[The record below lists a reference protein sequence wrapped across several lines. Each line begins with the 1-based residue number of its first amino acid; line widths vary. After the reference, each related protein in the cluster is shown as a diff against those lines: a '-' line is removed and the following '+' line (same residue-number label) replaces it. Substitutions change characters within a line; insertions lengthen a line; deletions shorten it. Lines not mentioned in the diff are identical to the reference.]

1 MCKQA
6 GPLDGGKQNQRLD
19 INQTGK
25 WKKSGWKGIKNL
37 AKFHA
42 IISYGKYVAFCKPF
56 IGAMNSE
63 RYCKLIFP
71 KVVQGIEATYNTTSE
86 RVF

>member
-1 MCKQA
+1 
-6 GPLDGGKQNQRLD
+6 
-19 INQTGK
+19 
-25 WKKSGWKGIKNL
+25 
-37 AKFHA
+37 
-42 IISYGKYVAFCKPF
+42 
-56 IGAMNSE
+56 MNSE